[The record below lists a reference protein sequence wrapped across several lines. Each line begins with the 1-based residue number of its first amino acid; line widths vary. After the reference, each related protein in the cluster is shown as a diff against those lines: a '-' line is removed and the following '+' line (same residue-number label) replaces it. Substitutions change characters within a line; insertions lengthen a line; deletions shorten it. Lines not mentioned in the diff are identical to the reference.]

1 MNHLPSRKALFKPLV
16 LSERLK
22 ADLSLLL
29 AAMVWGSAF
38 VVCRA
43 VADQMGALAYNGARF
58 LLGSL
63 TLLPLVWRR
72 LRSITRVEIG
82 GGVLA
87 GALLFGASALQQ
99 TGLQFTTA
107 GKAGFITGLYVV
119 FVPILLALVWRQW
132 PTGSAWLASM
142 LATLG
147 LLLLSTVEQMALAPG
162 DGLELAGAV
171 LWAVHVIVI
180 GRLANRVDVLRLA
193 LMQYA
198 VCGWLSLIAGLIFES
213 HTLGGFAVAWWAV
226 VYTGLLS
233 IGLAYTLQIAGQR
246 HAPPT
251 DAAIILSMEAV
262 FAALSG
268 WLLLSETLT
277 ARQLWGCG
285 LMLAGMLLAQL
296 KT

>member
-1 MNHLPSRKALFKPLV
+1 
-16 LSERLK
+16 
-22 ADLSLLL
+22 
-29 AAMVWGSAF
+29 MVWGSAF

-43 VADQMGALAYNGARF
+43 VADQVGALAYNGARF

-72 LRSITRVEIG
+72 LRSITRIEIG
-82 GGVLA
+82 GGMLA

-119 FVPILLALVWRQW
+119 FVPILLALVWRQ
-132 PTGSAWLASM
+132 PPPGSAWLASV
-142 LATLG
+142 LAMIG
-147 LLLLSTVEQMALAPG
+147 LLLLSTVEQMTLAPG

-180 GRLANRVDVLRLA
+180 GGLANRVDVLRLA
-193 LMQYA
+193 WMQYA
-198 VCGWLSLIAGLIFES
+198 VCGWLSLSGGLIFES

-226 VYTGLLS
+226 VYTGLFS

-251 DAAIILSMEAV
+251 DAAILLSMEAV
-262 FAALSG
+262 FAVLSG